1 MNEENLLKMQSG
13 YEGIYVINHQEWGD
27 KIFLGNANRVEE
39 MFATR
44 FSYQH
49 NLSVSGA
56 TDKTDYRISAMYADN
71 QGNLATAYD
80 GQKQLNLRLNY
91 GIKLTN
97 WFKLETAASMI
108 KTNTS
113 SPSCGLDNTL
123 YGNEPPLFP
132 AKKPVWT
139 VVC

>member
-1 MNEENLLKMQSG
+1 M
-13 YEGIYVINHQEWGD
+13 
-27 KIFLGNANRVEE
+27 
-39 MFATR
+39 
-44 FSYQH
+44 
-49 NLSVSGA
+49 SVSGA

-132 AKKPVWT
+132 AKTRMDSGMLIMDRWVT
-139 VVC
+139 VSLQLLLRTVDVTTRRT

>member
-1 MNEENLLKMQSG
+1 MQSG

-91 GIKLTN
+91 GI
-97 WFKLETAASMI
+97 
-108 KTNTS
+108 
-113 SPSCGLDNTL
+113 
-123 YGNEPPLFP
+123 
-132 AKKPVWT
+132 
-139 VVC
+139 